1 MKSRVACLLAI
12 VQSVLAA
19 TYYVESAPVAPFSCT
34 VTRPCRLQDLPST
47 YTTADSVI
55 FVPATTG
62 TSSTFASGSKSFNK
76 PSVTLSAGLTFSAF
90 SITVASANSLTCTGT
105 VSITSGST
113 VATANVATVSSNG
126 CNVDNSQFNVQ
137 AGTTVSFRN
146 AAVTGMSSTR
156 RIQLQGTSITVD
168 TVTFTSGSTT
178 QPALVIVTGNA
189 DSTVTLNAVDMNGIT
204 TSSGN
209 SLIQVLSTNGK
220 ALKSSGAQY
229 VSFTNCVSGAGLL
242 ELRVGAGGAS
252 AFSSDFGVVALSA
265 SGSSASQGVYYV
277 NSLNSNSAL
286 AMSIE
291 QTSSTGTNFNS
302 GNVITLS
309 ASSGSINVDGFSTGA
324 NSFCSG
330 SNEAYLVGCAGN
342 SNIRLKGDTDGTT
355 ATNGCGTLTQIN
367 MGSSC

>member
-12 VQSVLAA
+12 LQSALAA

-34 VTRPCRLQDLPST
+34 ATRPCRLQDLPSAF
-47 YTTADSVI
+47 TTADSVI

-62 TSSTFASGSKSFNK
+62 TSSTFASGSKGFNK
-76 PSVTLSAGLTFSAF
+76 PSVTLSAGVTFSAF
-90 SITVASANSLTCTGT
+90 SITVQGSNSLTCTGT
-105 VSITSGST
+105 VNIVGGST
-113 VATANVATVSSNG
+113 VATANVATVTANG

-137 AGTTVSFRN
+137 AGTSVSFKN
-146 AAVTGMSSTR
+146 AVVNGMTSSR
-156 RIQLQGTSITVD
+156 RIQLQGTAVQVD
-168 TVTFTSGSTT
+168 TVSFTSSSTT
-178 QPALVIVTGNA
+178 QPILVVVTGNA
-189 DSTVTLNAVDMNGIT
+189 DSTVTLNAVSMNGVT

-229 VSFTNCVSGAGLL
+229 VSFTNCVSGSGLL
-242 ELRVGAGGAS
+242 ELRVNAGGLA
-252 AFSSDFGVVALSA
+252 AFNSDFGVVALST
-265 SGSSASQGVYYV
+265 SGSTASQGVYYV

-286 AMSIE
+286 TGSIE
-291 QTSSTGTNFNS
+291 QTSSTGTNFNN

-309 ASSGSINVDGFSTGA
+309 AASGSVDVDGFSTGA
-324 NSFCSG
+324 NSFCGG

-355 ATNGCGTLTQIN
+355 ATNGCGSLTQIN